1 MTPGRESPAEMS
13 PADTSD
19 SPPVIVI
26 FGAAVRPGG
35 VPSQALRRRVAAA
48 LAAGAA
54 DPRTLYIPTGAVGRH
69 PPAEAAVMATLLRQS
84 GIPPARILLELTGT
98 DTLSSVRAVRHQL
111 LTLGRTGAVRVATSG
126 YHLPRCL
133 LLMRLA
139 GLHATAC
146 PPPPGPAARRWYKR
160 WRWRLRE
167 IPALPW
173 DAALVLLLRALGRL

>member
-1 MTPGRESPAEMS
+1 MS
-13 PADTSD
+13 PAPVNLDGASPDDMDD

-26 FGAAVRPGG
+26 FGAAVRSGG

-69 PPAEAAVMATLLRQS
+69 PPAEAEVMATLLRQS
-84 GIPPARILLELTGT
+84 GIPAARILLELTGT

-111 LTLGRTGAVRVATSG
+111 LTLGRTEGVRVATSG

-139 GLHATAC
+139 GLRATAC

-160 WRWRLRE
+160 WHWRLRE